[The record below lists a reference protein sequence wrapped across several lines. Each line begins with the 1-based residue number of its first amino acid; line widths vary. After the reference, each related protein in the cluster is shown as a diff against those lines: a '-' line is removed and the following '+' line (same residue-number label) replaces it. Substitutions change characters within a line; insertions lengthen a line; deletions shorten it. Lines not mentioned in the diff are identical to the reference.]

1 VIVCSFIVQ
10 LPFADPVTIDILY
23 PRQSLKQ
30 IATILRSKI
39 QRVGA
44 DRDLNWERKLQD
56 AMLNLELSFVPR
68 IADPKISLSELL
80 RLRENMV
87 VEIPSF
93 EKVKVFVEGQDLFT
107 GTIGERDGKMA
118 VCLTGE

>member
-1 VIVCSFIVQ
+1 M
-10 LPFADPVTIDILY
+10 
-23 PRQSLKQ
+23 
-30 IATILRSKI
+30 
-39 QRVGA
+39 GA

-56 AMLNLELSFVPR
+56 AMLDLELSFVPR

-93 EKVKVFVEGQDLFT
+93 EKVKILVEGQDLFT

-118 VCLTGE
+118 VCLTGQS